1 VADGRA
7 MIRGFGV
14 WELWVL
20 PVMYTVFRDLR
31 FLAIQ
36 VFVLLALVLI
46 YLGG

>member
-1 VADGRA
+1 MTDGRA

-14 WELWVL
+14 WELWML

-36 VFVLLALVLI
+36 VNSCIFGVDYI
-46 YLGG
+46 

>member
-1 VADGRA
+1 

-14 WELWVL
+14 WDVWTL

-36 VFVLLALVLI
+36 VRSG
-46 YLGG
+46 YLNARITVGG